1 MIGAYA
7 VSTLSGMRFADFV
20 NNRIFKPLDMSSS
33 TYSIDAAIQTGRF
46 TSTWTSFGRLIPNWL
61 QEEYVDLMAGP
72 AGVIT
77 SVEELARHVIWSVW
91 CLAYVLRAGT
101 LGQNAS
107 ERGRRLQHKG
117 NNNPTHP
124 V

>member
-1 MIGAYA
+1 MVGSYV
-7 VSTLSGMRFADFV
+7 VSTLSGMRFTDFV

-46 TSTWTSFGRLIPNWL
+46 TSTWTSFGRLIPHWL
-61 QEEYVDLMAGP
+61 QEEDVDLLAGP

-77 SVEELARHVIWSVW
+77 SVEELARHVTWSVW
-91 CLAYVLRAGT
+91 RLVYVLRAGT

-107 ERGRRLQHKG
+107 ERGRRLRHKG
-117 NNNPTHP
+117 NNYPSHP